1 MATSEMTNLTTEGQI
16 RYDADKKSKLV
27 AYLLWFFL
35 GAFGAH
41 RFYAKRVLT
50 GFIQLLMWLGGA
62 ALMVVATMPA
72 WDTIQRS
79 AEAEAAGTPD
89 PALQQAAAEAMANI
103 FQSPMYLAGL
113 ALFAIFAIW
122 WLVDAFL
129 IPGWIR
135 RHNEALLASLA
146 GR

>member
-41 RFYAKRVLT
+41 RFYAKRVLS
-50 GFIQLLMWLGGA
+50 GFIQLLMWIGGF
-62 ALMVVATMPA
+62 ALMVIAMMPA
-72 WDTIQRS
+72 MEPLQKN

-89 PALQQAAAEAMANI
+89 PALEQAAAEAVAVV
-103 FQSPMYLAGL
+103 FQSPMFLAGF
-113 ALFAIFAIW
+113 ALLAIFTIW
-122 WLVDAFL
+122 WFVDSFL

-135 RHNEALLASLA
+135 RHNEALLASLS

>member
-50 GFIQLLMWLGGA
+50 GFIQLLMWAGA
-62 ALMVVATMPA
+62 VALMVIAMMPA
-72 WDTIQRS
+72 WDSLQKS
-79 AEAEAAGTPD
+79 AEADAAGTPD
-89 PALQQAAAEAMANI
+89 PALQQAATEAMAAVV
-103 FQSPMYLAGL
+103 QSPMYLGGL
-113 ALFAIFAIW
+113 ALLAIFGIW